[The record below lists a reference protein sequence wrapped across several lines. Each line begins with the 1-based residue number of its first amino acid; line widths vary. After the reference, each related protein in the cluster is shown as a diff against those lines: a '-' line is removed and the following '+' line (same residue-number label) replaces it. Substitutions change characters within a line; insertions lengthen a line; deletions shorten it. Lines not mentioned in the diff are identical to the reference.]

1 MQCLIRLIAAWDISL
16 QKCSGRFRSGL
27 CLLSAT
33 LWSVIAGSSVA
44 SAATD
49 KDCLASWQEPKV
61 SIEVVNA
68 EPVLDHGKSSR
79 QIEIVAR
86 KSGYAKSTR
95 HANLLGL
102 TYSFITPKLGA
113 ATKYTAEK
121 SGKYCLRLDRVTLK
135 FGAHKTDIYIDRKY
149 PKGTCAYET
158 ILAHE
163 LEHVRINEQIIAEY
177 VPKIEK
183 ELKERAAAI
192 RPYLTKSPK
201 TAGRSIANRLLFEL
215 DPLLDEFN
223 AVRMQANNVIDTL
236 ESYAATQAKCSD
248 W

>member
-1 MQCLIRLIAAWDISL
+1 MRCLTSIIADREI
-16 QKCSGRFRSGL
+16 QPENYSGHFRS
-27 CLLSAT
+27 CFSLLSAAA
-33 LWSVIAGSSVA
+33 WSIVSLSSAA

-49 KDCLASWQEPKV
+49 QECLASWQEPQV
-61 SIEVVNA
+61 TIEIVNA
-68 EPVLDHGKSSR
+68 EPVLDHSKSSR
-79 QIEIVAR
+79 QIEIVAK

-121 SGKYCLRLDRVTLK
+121 SGKYCIRLDRVSLK
-135 FGAHKTDIYIDRKY
+135 FGAHKTNIYIDRKY
-149 PKGTCAYET
+149 RKETCPYET

-177 VPKIEK
+177 VPKIK
-183 ELKERAAAI
+183 RELAERAAAI
-192 RPYLTKSPK
+192 RPFHTTSPK

-223 AVRMQANNVIDTL
+223 AVRMQANNIIDTP
-236 ESYAATQAKCSD
+236 ESYAATQAKCND